1 MNHEE
6 KVWKKNILIAF
17 LSLRY
22 CLIIRGRSML
32 NIEKRVIF
40 KAKLTTIMQSGLLTP
55 ILHKPFQIQG
65 QSRVT
70 RLRNILNSLINE
82 EIMMVA
88 HEKRGK

>member
-1 MNHEE
+1 
-6 KVWKKNILIAF
+6 
-17 LSLRY
+17 
-22 CLIIRGRSML
+22 ML

-40 KAKLTTIMQSGLLTP
+40 KAKLTIMQSGLLTP